1 MECVAL
7 AGSDKEGEGE
17 IKEKTKK
24 IQRKNILKRC
34 LKLSEGFTKHFQK
47 TLGLLL
53 LQLAKFASS

>member
-7 AGSDKEGEGE
+7 AGSDKEGGRGNKRED
-17 IKEKTKK
+17 KK